1 MLSSHLDHRPTEPRA
16 QRAEPADGLEVSR
29 RCDFDASPSSR
40 ASSRDDCGAQGN
52 AADFRSM
59 QREDY
64 LLRMIA
70 QMGRVLAAIRRM
82 LLEGKNSAA
91 GDELERAAQKGG
103 IDLRLVLAL
112 DETSLEPL
120 LRTGGEIDRPK
131 CAFFAEVIYLEWRRQ
146 LAIGGMPQAKRCA
159 RRALLLYALAY
170 DGIVVDDETRQRIAE
185 LEGHIEPA
193 ELNDEDPST

>member
-1 MLSSHLDHRPTEPRA
+1 
-16 QRAEPADGLEVSR
+16 
-29 RCDFDASPSSR
+29 
-40 ASSRDDCGAQGN
+40 
-52 AADFRSM
+52 M

-82 LLEGKNSAA
+82 LLEGRNSAA
-91 GDELERAAQKGG
+91 GDELERAARMGG

-112 DETSLEPL
+112 DEPSLEPL

-131 CAFFAEVIYLEWRRQ
+131 CALFAEVVYLEWRRQ
-146 LAIGGMPQAKRCA
+146 LAMGRVPQAGRCA

-170 DGIVVDDETRQRIAE
+170 DGIVLGDETRQRVAE
-185 LEGHIEPA
+185 LEGEIEPG
-193 ELNDEDPST
+193 ELSDEAPT

>member
-1 MLSSHLDHRPTEPRA
+1 
-16 QRAEPADGLEVSR
+16 
-29 RCDFDASPSSR
+29 
-40 ASSRDDCGAQGN
+40 
-52 AADFRSM
+52 M

-91 GDELERAAQKGG
+91 GDELERAAQQGG

-112 DETSLEPL
+112 DEPSLEPL

-131 CAFFAEVIYLEWRRQ
+131 CAFLAEVLYLEWRRQ
-146 LAIGGMPQAKRCA
+146 LAMGRIPQAERCA

-170 DGIVVDDETRQRIAE
+170 DFIVMDDETRKRIAE
-185 LEGHIEPA
+185 LEGDIEPG
-193 ELNDEDPST
+193 ELRDEASTTGGG

>member
-1 MLSSHLDHRPTEPRA
+1 
-16 QRAEPADGLEVSR
+16 
-29 RCDFDASPSSR
+29 
-40 ASSRDDCGAQGN
+40 
-52 AADFRSM
+52 M

-91 GDELERAAQKGG
+91 GDELERAALNGG

-112 DETSLEPL
+112 DEPSLEPL
-120 LRTGGEIDRPK
+120 LRTAGEIDRPK

-146 LAIGGMPQAKRCA
+146 LAIGRLSQAERCA

-170 DGIVVDDETRQRIAE
+170 DGIVRDDETRQRIAE
-185 LEGHIEPA
+185 LEGDIEPG
-193 ELNDEDPST
+193 ELKVEAPGT

>member
-1 MLSSHLDHRPTEPRA
+1 
-16 QRAEPADGLEVSR
+16 
-29 RCDFDASPSSR
+29 
-40 ASSRDDCGAQGN
+40 
-52 AADFRSM
+52 M

-82 LLEGKNSAA
+82 LIEGKNSAA
-91 GDELERAAQKGG
+91 GEELERVSQKGG
-103 IDLRLVLAL
+103 IELGLVIAL

-146 LAIGGMPQAKRCA
+146 RAMERMPQAERCA
-159 RRALLLYALAY
+159 GRALLLYALAY
-170 DGIVVDDETRQRIAE
+170 DGIVIDEETRQRIAE
-185 LEGHIEPA
+185 LKGEIEPG
-193 ELNDEDPST
+193 ELGDEPAST

>member
-1 MLSSHLDHRPTEPRA
+1 
-16 QRAEPADGLEVSR
+16 
-29 RCDFDASPSSR
+29 
-40 ASSRDDCGAQGN
+40 
-52 AADFRSM
+52 M

-82 LLEGKNSAA
+82 LREGKNSGA

-103 IDLRLVLAL
+103 IDLPLVLAL

-146 LAIGGMPQAKRCA
+146 LAMERMPQAERCA
-159 RRALLLYALAY
+159 QRALLLYALAY
-170 DGIVVDDETRQRIAE
+170 DGIVMDAETQQRIAE
-185 LEGHIEPA
+185 VEGRIKPR
-193 ELNDEDPST
+193 ELNDAVPST